1 MNIVAFSGALELG
14 FLYGIVALG
23 IYLSFRVL
31 DFPDLT
37 VDGSFPLG
45 GAIAATLMVQGVDP
59 IVATIAATI
68 AGALAGL
75 CTAALNIRF
84 KILNLLASILT
95 MIALYSINLRI
106 MGKANIAILDKPT
119 LFKAF
124 NDLIKNLPEP
134 IPTFGSAILLGV
146 LAIGLKLLL
155 DYFLKSQLG
164 LAMRATGANPTMAEA
179 QGISTGN
186 LILLG
191 MAIANAFSAL
201 GGALFAQLNG
211 FADIGMGIGTIIF
224 GLAAVIVGEAV
235 FDRLSITQAT
245 IGAILGSIVYRIV
258 IAIALSLDFLGLQ
271 AQDLNLI
278 TAVLVTIALILPNR
292 IAKLYQNSNSK
303 FKN

>member
-45 GAIAATLMVQGVDP
+45 GAIAATLMMQGVDP
-59 IVATIAATI
+59 IAATIAATI

-134 IPTFGSAILLGV
+134 IPSFGSAILLGV
-146 LAIGLKLLL
+146 LAIGLKLIL

-164 LAMRATGANPTMAEA
+164 LAMRATGANPTMAQA

-191 MAIANAFSAL
+191 MAIANAFAAL

-258 IAIALSLDFLGLQ
+258 VAIALSLDFLGLQ

>member
-45 GAIAATLMVQGVDP
+45 GAIAATLMIQGVDP

-119 LFKAF
+119 LFKSF

-134 IPTFGSAILLGV
+134 IPTFGSAILLGL

-164 LAMRATGANPTMAEA
+164 LAMRATGANPTMAQA

-258 IAIALSLDFLGLQ
+258 VAIALSLDFLGLQ

-278 TAVLVTIALILPNR
+278 TAVLVTISLILPNR